1 MLPAPQ
7 GKDQEVTTILSSFS
21 QAYRRDIGRRVL
33 GLAIAANLQIAAAL
47 VASAQDSHLGI
58 TEYEISC
65 MPCHGIAG
73 RGDGPS
79 AKFLLKVP
87 TDLTKITKT
96 NNGIFPAERLAE
108 IIDGRA
114 IVASHGPRDMPI
126 WGDRYRVRVEP
137 NEPRSEI
144 ERRGRAHIAALVEY
158 IRSIQE
164 K

>member
-1 MLPAPQ
+1 MT
-7 GKDQEVTTILSSFS
+7 KKSRTSFCPVH
-21 QAYRRDIGRRVL
+21 RRGICRSVL
-33 GLAIAANLQIAAAL
+33 GVVVAAKLL
-47 VASAQDSHLGI
+47 VAAGSMALAQDPHLGI

-65 MPCHGIAG
+65 MPCHGIDG

-87 TDLTKITKT
+87 TDLTKITKV
-96 NNGIFPAERLAE
+96 NKGIFPAQRLAE

-114 IVASHGPRDMPI
+114 IVASHGQRDMPV
-126 WGDRYRVRVEP
+126 WGDRYRVRIEP